1 MTDQGQDKN
10 EFTGLNANFA
20 KDWEAVMRFSAFL

>member
-10 EFTGLNANFA
+10 EFAGLNTNFA
-20 KDWEAVMRFSAFL
+20 KDWAAVMRFSVLL

>member
-10 EFTGLNANFA
+10 EFAGLNTNFA
-20 KDWEAVMRFSAFL
+20 KDWEAAMRFSAFL